1 MRPEPGHDAPAPVAA
16 DRDLSTYPERPRDM
30 NTVASI
36 RDAGTSKDAGARYRG
51 YSCEMRKTFHER
63 GPCEVTEMGL
73 GNGMLSSPGSAPIP
87 ADAEA
92 IAGPLRSS
100 WSAGAHS
107 QAPVYPPGIVRN
119 EGLLSI

>member
-1 MRPEPGHDAPAPVAA
+1 MLEPAIGAILARCGKP
-16 DRDLSTYPERPRDM
+16 STS
-30 NTVASI
+30 A
-36 RDAGTSKDAGARYRG
+36 
-51 YSCEMRKTFHER
+51 